1 MPFAFLRRASVAR
14 ASVPVAP
21 GRFASLLAASLLLSA
36 CVSEKAPEAPPAPT
50 LSVAPAGPDTPPVA
64 FGWTDLR
71 GKPLTTETVRGRV
84 TVIAFLATY
93 DVASQAQAR
102 FLTSLSKRHTPR
114 LNVAIVVL
122 EQETNRP
129 LVEAFV
135 DALGI
140 DYPVAF
146 ADPATLA
153 GKGPFQGLHHVP
165 AVVILDKTGHERARR
180 LGLAKEDELELLVKD
195 VEEG

>member
-1 MPFAFLRRASVAR
+1 MDVR
-14 ASVPVAP
+14 
-21 GRFASLLAASLLLSA
+21 SLATSALLLGTS
-36 CVSEKAPEAPPAPT
+36 CVSEKAAEAPPTPT
-50 LSVAPAGPDTPPVA
+50 LSVAAAAPDAPPVA
-64 FGWTDLR
+64 FGWTDLH
-71 GKPLTTETVRGRV
+71 GKPLTTESVRGRV
-84 TVIAFLATY
+84 TVLAFLATY

-102 FLTSLSKRHTPR
+102 FLTALSKHHTPR
-114 LNVAIVVL
+114 LNVAIIVL

-140 DYPVAF
+140 EYPVAF

-165 AVVILDKTGHERARR
+165 AVVILDKAGHERARR
-180 LGLAKEDELELLVKD
+180 LGLAKEDELEAL
-195 VEEG
+195 VEEVEGG